1 MEKGLQNAIGN
12 SVRDLAILAVM
23 LYIQSSMQITV
34 FFLLNMDCG
43 VVKIYYPVQSWDFIE
58 PGSNF
63 HFS

>member
-1 MEKGLQNAIGN
+1 MEKGLQNAVAN

-23 LYIQSSMQITV
+23 LYIQLSMQITV

-43 VVKIYYPVQSWDFIE
+43 EVKIYYPVQSWDFIE
-58 PGSNF
+58 PGSNL

>member
-1 MEKGLQNAIGN
+1 MEKGLQNAVGN

-23 LYIQSSMQITV
+23 LYIQLSMQISV